1 VLIILLLL
9 LATEMKKSSKK
20 SHPPEDV
27 PQQARARIAA
37 IRERLNAVEELCS
50 GTLLEHRTRCGRAG
64 CACAK
69 DPDARHG
76 PYYDWGH
83 MQAGKLVHRRVS
95 PEQAVRLRLAIA
107 NYRNVKKLLLDWE
120 KETEILID
128 TELPRHP

>member
-1 VLIILLLL
+1 
-9 LATEMKKSSKK
+9 MRKSSKNLC
-20 SHPPEDV
+20 SPEQIV
-27 PQQARARIAA
+27 AQARARIAA
-37 IRERLNAVEELCS
+37 LRERLNAVDELCS

-95 PEQAVRLRLAIA
+95 AEQAARLRLAIA
-107 NYRNVKKLLLDWE
+107 NYRKVKTLLLEWE
-120 KETEILID
+120 KETELLID